1 VIQAAIVGLGRWG
14 KSLMAAAA
22 KSERIRFVRTV
33 DPLEGSHLDE
43 ALRDRAIQAVVL
55 ATPHSLHREQALAAS
70 QAAKHVFC
78 EKPLALSLADARA
91 MIEACK
97 QAGVKLAVGHNR
109 RFWPAM
115 RTLKQIVDDGRLG
128 PVLHIEGHNS
138 NENSNRV
145 TGGWRTLERESPGGG
160 FTGAGLHALD
170 AMVSVCGPV
179 RGVRAQLLRYRE
191 EIPPLD
197 AMSALYEFESG
208 ASGLL
213 ATVRATPFYWR
224 VHAFGTAGSAEVL
237 GETELVLRR
246 SGAAPEKIT
255 LEPVDSLRAELEAF
269 ADAIEGRAPYPIGEA
284 QMLATMGAF
293 EATLRA
299 LKD

>member
-1 VIQAAIVGLGRWG
+1 
-14 KSLMAAAA
+14 M
-22 KSERIRFVRTV
+22 
-33 DPLEGSHLDE
+33 
-43 ALRDRAIQAVVL
+43 
-55 ATPHSLHREQALAAS
+55 
-70 QAAKHVFC
+70 
-78 EKPLALSLADARA
+78 
-91 MIEACK
+91 
-97 QAGVKLAVGHNR
+97 
-109 RFWPAM
+109 
-115 RTLKQIVDDGRLG
+115 
-128 PVLHIEGHNS
+128 LHIEGHNS

-145 TGGWRTLERESPGGG
+145 TAGWRTLERESPGGG

-179 RGVRAQLLRYRE
+179 RRVRAQLLRTRE

-237 GETELVLRR
+237 DETELLLRR
-246 SGAAPEKIT
+246 SGAAPQKIV
-255 LEPVDSLRAELEAF
+255 LEPLDSLRAELEAF
-269 ADAIEGRAPYPIGEA
+269 ADAIDGRAPYPISEA

-299 LKD
+299 LG

>member
-1 VIQAAIVGLGRWG
+1 
-14 KSLMAAAA
+14 M
-22 KSERIRFVRTV
+22 
-33 DPLEGSHLDE
+33 
-43 ALRDRAIQAVVL
+43 RA
-55 ATPHSLHREQALAAS
+55 
-70 QAAKHVFC
+70 
-78 EKPLALSLADARA
+78 
-91 MIEACK
+91 
-97 QAGVKLAVGHNR
+97 
-109 RFWPAM
+109 
-115 RTLKQIVDDGRLG
+115 LKQMVDAGRLG
-128 PVLHIEGHNS
+128 RVLHVEGHNS

-179 RGVRAQLLRYRE
+179 GRVRAQLLRFRE
-191 EIPPLD
+191 ETPPLD

-224 VHAFGTAGSAEVL
+224 VHVFGAEGSAEVL
-237 GETELVLRR
+237 GETELVLRL
-246 SGAAPEKIT
+246 SGTAPEKIA
-255 LEPVDSLRAELEAF
+255 LPPADSLRAELEAF
-269 ADAIEGRAPYPIGEA
+269 ANAVEERAPYPISEA

-299 LKD
+299 LAAIPP